1 MSSHAIEE
9 AHRNVSLRYPKAGG
23 RLADLIG
30 RLSVVPEGATG
41 DFALGEDQGLGVGDA
56 AVLAAAI
63 FSRADLLVTGD
74 RKHFGRLFGNRI
86 DGVLVATITDALNL
100 LLEAESEID

>member
-1 MSSHAIEE
+1 VTALDKTPLS
-9 AHRNVSLRYPKAGG
+9 AGLG
-23 RLADLIG
+23 DLIG

-63 FSRADLLVTGD
+63 FCRVDLLVTGD
-74 RKHFGRLFGNRI
+74 RKHFGRL
-86 DGVLVATITDALNL
+86 LATGSTECSWRQLPMR
-100 LLEAESEID
+100 